1 MDKLLSV
8 RYMASKKEIKTSIF
22 PSTRKDKKYMLYVNK
37 KKVHFG
43 QKGYQDYL
51 DTKNKK
57 QRQRFIARF
66 KNHKSYNDKTSGL
79 YYSRKILWDA

>member
-1 MDKLLSV
+1 MDKLQSV
-8 RYMASKKEIKTSIF
+8 RYMASKKGIKTSIF
-22 PSTRKDKKYMLYVNK
+22 PSSRKDKKYMIFINGK
-37 KKVHFG
+37 RVHFG
-43 QKGYQDYL
+43 QKRYSDFL